1 MDSAE
6 NIYRSSKYNPH
17 EIEQRWQQKWQ
28 EDKLYEIDLNDDSK
42 PKYYFLTM
50 YPYPSGD
57 LHAGHWYAEAPA
69 DAAARYRRMKGY
81 NVLFPMGFDA
91 FGLPAENA
99 AIKRKI
105 HPKKWTYDN
114 IERMTQQFSQMG
126 AMFDWSKKVI
136 TSDPEYYKWNQWL
149 FLQFY
154 KQGLAYK
161 KWSPVDWCPSCNT
174 TLAREQVV
182 SEARVCDRCG
192 TPVTKKDLEQWYLK
206 ITNYADELLDFS
218 NLDWPDKVR
227 LMQTNWIGRSEGAEV
242 AFKTDAGDITV
253 FTTRPDT
260 LWGATFM
267 VLAPE
272 HPLVEKLTTA
282 DRKNKVAAYL
292 QETKHKSEIDRQ
304 AEGRE
309 KTGVFIGAHAT
320 NPVNNEKIPIWIA
333 DYVLMGYGTG
343 AIMAVPAHDERDF
356 EFAYKFKLPIRV
368 VIQPENTSLDAS
380 IMSEAYVG
388 DGVMVNSDHFD
399 GTPVGKEGNTEG
411 ITKVIAYLEEKS
423 IGKKQITYRLH
434 DWLISRQRYW
444 GTPIP
449 IIYCRNCGTVA
460 VAEDDLPVVLP
471 EDVEFMPTGES
482 PLRLHK
488 DFLSATCPNCGH
500 DAKRDTDTMDTFIDS
515 SWYWFRYL
523 SPNKDNGPFDKDLAK
538 KWMPVEQ
545 YTGGIEHAIL
555 HLLYARFFTKV
566 MRDLGLTNVSEPFSK
581 LRNQGIILGEDNEKM
596 SKSRGNVVNPDDL
609 VAEYGADAVRAY
621 LMFIGPWDQ
630 GGPWNPRGIEGIVRF
645 LNRSW
650 HIILDEAKEEL
661 DEKVIAQNKGF
672 FKRLWR
678 QTRTKNNKKE
688 NQETFAAQDPEQLQ
702 KEEESLK
709 ELNYATHNA
718 IKEISEDLEN
728 FQFNTAIAE
737 LMTLLNVMQK
747 VKNSSIIKTDQWQEA
762 CKMMVTMLAPFT
774 PHIAEELWQRIGHK
788 TSVHLQKWPE
798 YDVDALIKDTINIVV
813 QINGKVRSQIVVASN
828 ATQEQILE
836 VAKSDE
842 NVVKYIEGKEVKR
855 EVFVPNKLVNIVC
868 S

>member
-1 MDSAE
+1 MDVVQD
-6 NIYRSSKYNPH
+6 IYQSSKYNPH
-17 EIEQRWQQKWQ
+17 EIEPKWQQKWR
-28 EDKLYEIDLNDDSK
+28 EDNLYEVDLNDDSK

-161 KWSPVDWCPSCNT
+161 KLSPVDWCPSCNT

-182 SEARVCDRCG
+182 TEERVCERCG
-192 TPVTKKDLEQWYLK
+192 TPVIKKDLEQWYLK
-206 ITNYADELLDFS
+206 ITAYADELLDFS
-218 NLDWPDKVR
+218 NLDWPAKVR
-227 LMQTNWIGRSEGAEV
+227 LMQTNWIGRSEGAKV
-242 AFKTDAGDITV
+242 AFETEAGDITV

-260 LWGATFM
+260 LWGTTFM

-272 HPLVEKLTTA
+272 HPLVERLTTA
-282 DRKNKVAAYL
+282 DRKNKVIAYL
-292 QETKHKSEIDRQ
+292 QETKRKAEIERQ
-304 AEGRE
+304 AEGKE
-309 KTGVFIGAHAT
+309 KTGVFIGAYAT
-320 NPVNNEKIPIWIA
+320 NPVNNERIPIWIA
-333 DYVLMGYGTG
+333 DYVLMSYGTG

-356 EFAYKFKLPIRV
+356 EFAYKYNLPIKV
-368 VIQPENTSLDAS
+368 VIQPENMPLDAS
-380 IMSEAYVG
+380 IMSEAYTG
-388 DGVMVNSDHFD
+388 DGVMVNSGQFD
-399 GTPVGKEGNTEG
+399 GTPVGKEGHTES
-411 ITKVIAYLEEKS
+411 IAKVIAYLEEKG
-423 IGKKQITYRLH
+423 IGEKQITYRLH

-449 IIYCRNCGTVA
+449 IIYCRNCGTVPA
-460 VAEDDLPVVLP
+460 AEDDLPVVLP

-482 PLRLHK
+482 PLRFHK
-488 DFLSATCPNCGH
+488 DFLNVTCPNCH
-500 DAKRDTDTMDTFIDS
+500 HPAKRDSDTMDTFIDS

-538 KWMPVEQ
+538 QWMPVEQ

-630 GGPWNPRGIEGIVRF
+630 GGPWNSKGIEGITRF

-650 HIILDEAKEEL
+650 HMILDAAKEGSVN
-661 DEKVIAQNKGF
+661 D
-672 FKRLWR
+672 
-678 QTRTKNNKKE
+678 
-688 NQETFAAQDPEQLQ
+688 
-702 KEEESLK
+702 K
-709 ELNYATHNA
+709 ELVELRYATHKA
-718 IKEISEDLEN
+718 IKEVSEDLEN

-747 VKNSSIIKTDQWQEA
+747 VKNSAVARTTQWQETCRTLA
-762 CKMMVTMLAPFT
+762 TMLAPFV
-774 PHIAEELWQRIGHK
+774 PHIAEELWQRMGHEN
-788 TSVHLQKWPE
+788 SIHLEKWPE
-798 YDVDALIKDTINIVV
+798 YDASALIKDTITIAV
-813 QINGKVRSQIVVASN
+813 QVNGKVRAEIAVPTDS
-828 ATQEQILE
+828 TKEQIL
-836 VAKSDE
+836 AIARADE
-842 NVVKYIEGKEVKR
+842 NVLKYIEGKEIER
-855 EVFVPNKLVNIVC
+855 EIVVPNKLVSIVC

>member
-1 MDSAE
+1 MNATKD
-6 NIYRSSKYNPH
+6 IYQSSKYNPH
-17 EIEQRWQQKWQ
+17 EIEPKWQQQWR
-28 EDKLYEIDLNDDSK
+28 EDNLYEVDLNDESK

-99 AIKRKI
+99 AIKHKT

-114 IERMTQQFSQMG
+114 IERMTKQFSQMG

-161 KWSPVDWCPSCNT
+161 KLSPVDWCPGCNT
-174 TLAREQVV
+174 TLAREQVIT
-182 SEARVCDRCG
+182 EERVCERCG
-192 TPVTKKDLEQWYLK
+192 TAVIKKDLEQWYLK

-242 AFKTDAGDITV
+242 AFKTEAGDIRV

-260 LWGATFM
+260 LWGATFL

-282 DRKNKVAAYL
+282 DRNNKVVTYI
-292 QETKHKSEIDRQ
+292 QETKRKAEIERQ
-304 AEGRE
+304 AEGKE
-309 KTGVFIGAHAT
+309 KTGVFIGAYAT
-320 NPVNNEKIPIWIA
+320 NPVNGERTPIWIA
-333 DYVLMGYGTG
+333 DYVLMSYGTG
-343 AIMAVPAHDERDF
+343 AIMAVPAHDQRDF
-356 EFAYKFKLPIRV
+356 EFAYKFNLPIKV
-368 VIQPENTSLDAS
+368 VIQPENTPLDVS
-380 IMSEAYVG
+380 IMSEAYTD
-388 DGVMVNSDHFD
+388 DGVMANSGHFD
-399 GTPVGKEGNTEG
+399 GTPAGKEGHTEG
-411 ITKVIAYLEEKS
+411 IAKVIAYLEEEG
-423 IGKKQITYRLH
+423 IGEKQITYRLH

-449 IIYCRNCGTVA
+449 IIYCRNCGTVP
-460 VAEDDLPVVLP
+460 VAEDDLPVALP

-482 PLRLHK
+482 PLRFHK
-488 DFLSATCPNCGH
+488 DFLNVTCPNCH
-500 DAKRDTDTMDTFIDS
+500 HPAKRDSDTMDTFIDS

-523 SPNKDNGPFDKDLAK
+523 SPNKDNGPFDKNLAK
-538 KWMPVEQ
+538 QWMPVEQ

-566 MRDLGLTNVSEPFSK
+566 MRDLGLTTVSEPFSK

-630 GGPWNPRGIEGIVRF
+630 GGPWNSKGIEGITRF

-650 HIILDEAKEEL
+650 HIILDEAKKGSPANKE
-661 DEKVIAQNKGF
+661 VAQNKGF
-672 FKRLWR
+672 FERFWLR
-678 QTRTKNNKKE
+678 FKKE
-688 NQETFAAQDPEQLQ
+688 NNQENSISPLDSEQLD
-702 KEEESLK
+702 K
-709 ELNYATHNA
+709 ELAELRFATHKA
-718 IKEISEDLEN
+718 IKEVSEDLEN

-737 LMTLLNVMQK
+737 LMTLLNAMQK
-747 VKNSSIIKTDQWQEA
+747 AKNMAIAKTSQWQET
-762 CKMMVTMLAPFT
+762 CKIMVTMLSPFV
-774 PHIAEELWQRIGHK
+774 PHIAEELWQRIGYE
-788 TSVHLQKWPE
+788 TSVHLEKWPN
-798 YDVDALIKDTINIVV
+798 YDANALVKDTITIAV
-813 QINGKVRSQIVVASN
+813 QINGKVRAEIAVPANS
-828 ATQEQILE
+828 TKEQILAI
-836 VAKSDE
+836 AKAEE
-842 NVVKYIEGKEVKR
+842 NVLKHIEGKEIKR
-855 EVFVPNKLVNIVC
+855 EIVVPNKLINIVY
-868 S
+868 

>member
-1 MDSAE
+1 MSDNQNTLNS
-6 NIYRSSKYNPH
+6 NIIGSYSPK
-17 EIEQRWQQKWQ
+17 EIEPKWQQKWQ
-28 EDKLYEIDLNDDSK
+28 EDKLYEVDLNDDSK

-69 DAAARYRRMKGY
+69 DAAARYKRMKGY

-126 AMFDWSKKVI
+126 AMFDWSKKVV

-161 KWSPVDWCPSCNT
+161 KLSPVDWCPSCNT

-182 SEARVCDRCG
+182 GEDRVCERCG
-192 TPVTKKDLEQWYLK
+192 TSVIKKDLEQWYLK

-242 AFKTDAGDITV
+242 VFKTDAGDITV

-260 LWGATFM
+260 LWGATFL

-282 DRKNKVAAYL
+282 DRKNKIVTYL
-292 QETKHKSEIDRQ
+292 QETKRKSEIDRQ
-304 AEGRE
+304 AEGKE
-309 KTGVFIGAHAT
+309 KTGEFIGAYAI
-320 NPVNNEKIPIWIA
+320 NPVNNERIPIWIA
-333 DYVLMGYGTG
+333 DYVLLSYGTG
-343 AIMAVPAHDERDF
+343 AIMAVPAHDQRDF
-356 EFAYKFKLPIRV
+356 EFAYKFNLPITV
-368 VIQPENTSLDAS
+368 VIQPEDTPLDVS
-380 IMSEAYVG
+380 IMSEAFTG
-388 DGVMVNSDHFD
+388 DGVMVNSGHFD
-399 GTPVGKEGNTEG
+399 GTPVGKEDNTEG
-411 ITKVIAYLEEKS
+411 IAKVINYLEEQS
-423 IGKKQITYRLH
+423 IGTKKITYRLH

-449 IIYCRNCGTVA
+449 IIYCDNCGIVA
-460 VAEDDLPVVLP
+460 ANEDDLPVVLP

-482 PLRLHK
+482 PLRFHK
-488 DFLSATCPNCGH
+488 EFLNTTCPKCNH
-500 DAKRDTDTMDTFIDS
+500 SAQRDSDTMDTFIDS

-523 SPNKDNGPFDKDLAK
+523 SPNKDNGPFDKALAK

-566 MRDLGLTNVSEPFSK
+566 IRDLGLTDVSEPFSK

-630 GGPWNPRGIEGIVRF
+630 GGPWNSRGIEGITRF
-645 LNRSW
+645 LNRVW
-650 HIILDEAKEEL
+650 NIVLAEASRGEVL
-661 DEKVIAQNKGF
+661 P
-672 FKRLWR
+672 
-678 QTRTKNNKKE
+678 E
-688 NQETFAAQDPEQLQ
+688 N
-702 KEEESLK
+702 LK
-709 ELNYATHNA
+709 ELHYATHKA

-737 LMTLLNVMQK
+737 LMSLLNVMQK
-747 VKNSSIIKTDQWQEA
+747 VKNSAVVETEQWQTA
-762 CKMMVTMLAPFT
+762 CEMMMTMLAPIT
-774 PHIAEELWQRIGHK
+774 PHLAEELWQLTGHSS
-788 TSVHLQKWPE
+788 SVHLQAWPS
-798 YDVDALIKDTINIVV
+798 YDESALVKDTVNMAV
-813 QINGKVRSQIVVASN
+813 QVNGKVRAQISVGADASKEEILECARASVAKYLNNQDIKREIVVP
-828 ATQEQILE
+828 
-836 VAKSDE
+836 
-842 NVVKYIEGKEVKR
+842 G
-855 EVFVPNKLVNIVC
+855 KLVSLVALAK
-868 S
+868 